1 MINYTWKLL
10 QMFIDGDE
18 IRVHYNLKAED
29 GDNSVD
35 TEGYHTFSKSVIDV
49 SLEEAREQNII
60 AWLDKDTAQDDVNL
74 IKLNLEKQLSELKK
88 ETKVGLPWLAN
99 TFKVQI

>member
-10 QMFIDGDE
+10 NMFIENGE
-18 IRVHYNLKAED
+18 IRVHYNLKAN
-29 GDNSVD
+29 DNVNCVE
-35 TEGYHTFSKSVIDV
+35 TEGNHTFSKSVIDV
-49 SLEEAREQNII
+49 PIEEAREQNII
-60 AWLDKDTAQDDVNL
+60 TWLEKDTAQDDVNL
-74 IKLNLEKQLSELKK
+74 IKLNLEKQLAELKK